1 MARWKLFPTR
11 TSRNISLILAIGMGI
26 IYCGSMFLYAIF
38 VSPKNQMPSDIE
50 VENDFVKVVRASQD
64 LTGLLSKD
72 NIELFLRGKKIV
84 SCIYSETK
92 QGRHGIPDNWRCNDG
107 LKIKNFTRITDFNI
121 QALRELQRRNKSSHD
136 GHVDYNY
143 KVLIKSGTNY
153 KYEVAQNVVRAA
165 ELATRIDFSNAS
177 VEDENLLRGRGIR
190 IDFVNSLPS
199 GQHAVTS
206 VNPEQ
211 LRKKVYANIDRFT
224 IYVKLKTGSRYL
236 QITPYKVDKRWLV
249 ITSTPPPMKQPLI
262 LMGFIFSACSFL
274 IAIIILCF
282 WAVRNASVPV
292 NKFLMASKRFGRDL
306 QAPPMAIEGSK
317 EMRAVI
323 REFNN
328 MQAKIRRL
336 VLDRTQMLAAISHD
350 LRTPITRLLM
360 RIEYLQ
366 GTEQYDKAVK
376 DLKEMDQMIRS
387 ILAFA
392 RDYAS
397 NEVMERFDI
406 GALLESICDDL
417 QDTKMDVSYTTWD
430 FQQVFLGLLKP

>member
-1 MARWKLFPTR
+1 MTGMLTMTIKC
-11 TSRNISLILAIGMGI
+11 SLRRYPYRG
-26 IYCGSMFLYAIF
+26 
-38 VSPKNQMPSDIE
+38 E
-50 VENDFVKVVRASQD
+50 VVE
-64 LTGLLSKD
+64 
-72 NIELFLRGKKIV
+72 
-84 SCIYSETK
+84 
-92 QGRHGIPDNWRCNDG
+92 
-107 LKIKNFTRITDFNI
+107 
-121 QALRELQRRNKSSHD
+121 
-136 GHVDYNY
+136 
-143 KVLIKSGTNY
+143 
-153 KYEVAQNVVRAA
+153 NVVRAA
-165 ELATRIDFSNAS
+165 QLATRINLNKAS
-177 VEDENLLRGRGIR
+177 VYDQKLLRGRGIE
-190 IDFVNSLPS
+190 INFVNSIPS
-199 GQHAVTS
+199 GQHTIIA

-211 LRKKVYANIDRFT
+211 LRKKVYANIDHFA
-224 IYVKLKTGSRYL
+224 IYVKLKSSNAYIEIVP
-236 QITPYKVDKRWLV
+236 QKIEKRWLV

-282 WAVRNASVPV
+282 WAIRNASVPV
-292 NKFLMASKRFGRDL
+292 NKFLIASKRFGRDL
-306 QAPPMAIEGSK
+306 QAPPMAIEGSS

-397 NEVMERFDI
+397 NEAMERFDI
-406 GALLESICDDL
+406 GALVESICDDL
-417 QDTKMDVSYTTWD
+417 HDTKMDVSYTTWD
-430 FQQVFLGLLKP
+430 VQEVFLGRVNALRRAISNVIEIRLSMVIVRRCLWKRKRKT